1 MEQPRKCLPILL
13 QIDYKV
19 YEMMA
24 LAFRHIMKDLI
35 PLFYFETEL
44 IGSGEGGRWQERKK
58 GGRWAGR
65 KRLELTDL
73 ITMETNWRPLR
84 AHGVLPIQV

>member
-1 MEQPRKCLPILL
+1 MKSMEQPRKCLPILL

-44 IGSGEGGRWQERKK
+44 IGSGGGGEVAGRERRRKVGRKK
-58 GGRWAGR
+58 EIGI
-65 KRLELTDL
+65 D
-73 ITMETNWRPLR
+73 
-84 AHGVLPIQV
+84 